1 MHKITEFLRES
12 VNSQGKQTD
21 LRQSGCTGNT
31 TKMKTKKELW
41 ARILIRHFEVVC
53 DWFSHKMGLFWRMNT
68 MFILLLA
75 HKRST
80 SIPIQSRLQNSRF
93 FSQNQ

>member
-41 ARILIRHFEVVC
+41 AKILIRHFEVVC